1 MKSSFKSDL
10 KKEKQLSKLLDKYYK
25 RHLKQYCFK
34 RISSLEEQRKGVD
47 LILTST
53 LVDAVFYVDEK
64 AQLDY
69 VNDSL
74 PTFAFELFYEKNG
87 IQRQGW
93 LFDSKKKTD
102 FYALVTSIYA
112 DEENTF
118 TSCSITFVNRKKLLA
133 YLESRELSK
142 EGLKEIAAT
151 NEGFHGKLELKAL
164 DVKNEGY
171 LFFSRKNKAEKPV
184 NLILKLD
191 FLIQIGV
198 AKKLV

>member
-10 KKEKQLSKLLDKYYK
+10 DKEKQLSKLLDKYYK
-25 RHLKQYCFK
+25 RHLKQYHFK
-34 RISSLEEQRKGVD
+34 RISALEEQKKGVD
-47 LILTST
+47 LILSRK
-53 LVDAVFYVDEK
+53 LEEVVFYVDEK

-87 IQRQGW
+87 VEKQGW
-93 LFDSKKKTD
+93 LFDVNKKTH
-102 FYALVTSIYA
+102 FYSLVTNIYA

-118 TSCSITFVNRKKLLA
+118 TSCSITFINRKKLIEYLA
-133 YLESRELSK
+133 GRGLAKERLEQIVASAKS
-142 EGLKEIAAT
+142 
-151 NEGFHGKLELKAL
+151 FHGKLAL
-164 DVKNEGY
+164 ESLNVKREGY

-191 FLIQIGV
+191 FLIEIGV
-198 AKKLV
+198 GKKLV